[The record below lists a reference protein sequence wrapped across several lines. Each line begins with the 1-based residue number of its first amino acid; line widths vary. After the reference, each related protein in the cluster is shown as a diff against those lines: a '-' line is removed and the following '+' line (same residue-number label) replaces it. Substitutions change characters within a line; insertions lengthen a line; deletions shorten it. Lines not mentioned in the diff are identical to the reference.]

1 MSVRPSASSTVP
13 PSASSSMPSQLV
25 WYARCP
31 TLTAMG
37 LLAHRGVLQRE
48 FRRDPVNFVSVRET
62 SLPSV
67 RQGYLDHSLANLVRE
82 GDAATALWSY
92 GLNERSRLLAVG
104 HTYHTVLVVA
114 PARSPL
120 KRLEDLKGHTLALPR
135 EAGSFSPARVRSLR
149 AWESILDLGGLKPA
163 DVNFHNLVAGHPSTP
178 FGDIARR
185 EIEAVLSGQADAGLL
200 FGAKGLELAR
210 TAGLKIVHA
219 FEAADIRDNPRLA
232 GLVELRTLTIDY
244 PFLEANEEIVAR
256 LVQSLAGAAD
266 WARSFPKQ
274 ALSHLAEEGKV
285 EPEDAVRAYG
295 ELIPEGTAVGA
306 EDWRLADL
314 RRLLDWLKNRQAV
327 AGSVDLTAWSRTD
340 VLNAKGLKSLPK
352 SLNAVA

>member
-1 MSVRPSASSTVP
+1 MSVRPSASPTVS
-13 PSASSSMPSQLV
+13 PSASSQMPSQLV

-104 HTYHTVLVVA
+104 HTWHTVLVVA
-114 PARSPL
+114 PARSSVSGL
-120 KRLEDLKGHTLALPR
+120 QDLKGRTLALPR

-149 AWESILDLGGLKPA
+149 AWESILDVSGLKPA
-163 DVNFHNLVAGHPSTP
+163 DITFYNIVAGHPSTP

-185 EIEAVLSGQADAGLL
+185 EIEAVLGGQADAGLL
-200 FGAKGLELAR
+200 FGAKGIELAR

-219 FEAADIRDNPRLA
+219 FEAADIPRDSRLK

-244 PFLEANEEIVAR
+244 PFLEANEAVVSR
-256 LVQSLAGAAD
+256 LVKALAGAAD

-274 ALSHLAEEGKV
+274 ALSHIAEEGKV
-285 EPEDAVRAYG
+285 ELDDAVHAYG
-295 ELIPEGTAVGA
+295 DFIPESTALGA
-306 EDWRLADL
+306 EDARLADIKD
-314 RRLLDWLKNRQAV
+314 LLDWLKQRQAV
-327 AGSVDLTAWSRTD
+327 PERLDLSDWNRTD
-340 VLNAKGLKSLPK
+340 VLISKEAPQTSKR
-352 SLNAVA
+352 LNAVA